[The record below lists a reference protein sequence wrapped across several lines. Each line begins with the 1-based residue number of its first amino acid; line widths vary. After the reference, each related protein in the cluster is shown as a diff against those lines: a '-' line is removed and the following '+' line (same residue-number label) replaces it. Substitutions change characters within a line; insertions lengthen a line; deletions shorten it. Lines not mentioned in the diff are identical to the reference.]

1 MIFYWWL
8 FNVWIGL
15 MCLAEFAKADG
26 MFVGAPMWIQVWMG
40 IATFGASVMLIGSIR
55 EMKK

>member
-1 MIFYWWL
+1 MIYWWL
-8 FNVWIGL
+8 FNVWVGI

-40 IATFGASVMLIGSIR
+40 IATFGASIMLIGSIR